1 MMKRLLPFMLG
12 LICLSACKKSNTVPA
27 PLQVVVSGLTA
38 KTSLYLKITD
48 ATQNNAVI
56 LNLVNQF
63 GNNTYNT
70 SPVSPGDQLYM
81 TYSTNIPDD
90 LAGDGDGTI
99 KFIYKGESDGSA
111 AGILT
116 GSTHETV
123 PTP

>member
-1 MMKRLLPFMLG
+1 MKKLMLLTLG
-12 LICLSACKKSNTVPA
+12 LICVLACKKSNTSPA
-27 PLQVVVSGLTA
+27 PLQVVVSGLTS

-48 ATQNNAVI
+48 ATQSNAVI

-63 GNNTYNT
+63 GNTTYNT
-70 SPVSPGDQLYM
+70 PPVSPGDQLYM

-99 KFIYKGESDGSA
+99 KFVYKGESDGTVG
-111 AGILT
+111 GILT

>member
-1 MMKRLLPFMLG
+1 M
-12 LICLSACKKSNTVPA
+12 
-27 PLQVVVSGLTA
+27 QVEVSGLTA

-48 ATQNNAVI
+48 ATQGNAVI
-56 LNLVNQF
+56 LNLENQF
-63 GNNTYNT
+63 GNSTYNT

-90 LAGDGDGTI
+90 AAGDGDGTI
-99 KFIYKGESDGSA
+99 KFVYKGQSDGAVS
-111 AGILT
+111 GILS